1 MNVITLHVANNV
13 YNTLRAK
20 YRCLINNDLN
30 MTDKAAHNKH
40 LVLKKSTFV
49 GGGVSSLFFICL
61 FVVFVSVPTTLLNI
75 LYIFPIK
82 H

>member
-1 MNVITLHVANNV
+1 MNAITLHVANNV

-40 LVLKKSTFV
+40 LVLKK
-49 GGGVSSLFFICL
+49 
-61 FVVFVSVPTTLLNI
+61 
-75 LYIFPIK
+75 
-82 H
+82 